1 MEVLAGKSFSF
12 CFVFEGVGR
21 DNKDKGQGGGNK
33 VCKRGDFFFRG
44 RRIYWFTLE
53 TDKPILI
60 LRMQGLAVSPC
71 SSFPWRGAI

>member
-44 RRIYWFTLE
+44 RRILLVY
-53 TDKPILI
+53 
-60 LRMQGLAVSPC
+60 LRDRQAHPNLTNAGVGSVTV
-71 SSFPWRGAI
+71 F